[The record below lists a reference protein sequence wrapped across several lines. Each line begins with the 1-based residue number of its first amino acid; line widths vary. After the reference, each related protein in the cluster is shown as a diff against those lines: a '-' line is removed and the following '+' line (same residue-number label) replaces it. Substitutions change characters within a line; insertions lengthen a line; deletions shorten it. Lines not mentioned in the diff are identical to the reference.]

1 MTSRTADSLFRTS
14 RDAHDCPTPPR
25 HGRAS
30 LITVCSPRPLCRRMP
45 QPTERGSP
53 MDTGNFRGFE
63 VAIQHPGIAVITFN
77 EPERLNG
84 FTQECKRD
92 LVETLLQAQMDDFV
106 RVVVITGTGR
116 AFCAGD
122 DLSGRRPADR
132 PGLVPPIHG
141 GHHNEIGTYEGL
153 RHISQPVNTAVRNL
167 DKLCIAAVNGIAIQT
182 GLSLALA
189 CDFRIAARE
198 ARLGSATL
206 RFGLLPDEGG
216 QFLLVQLMGVAKT
229 MDFLMRKRIVSAE
242 EALALGLVNEV
253 VEGVEL
259 MDRAMALA
267 TELAN
272 GPQVSMRLLKK
283 SVYNAAEMTFA
294 HALDEIAAKT
304 AISDHHADA
313 REGVAAFRE
322 KRAPRFNA
330 WIDERATK
338 R

>member
-1 MTSRTADSLFRTS
+1 
-14 RDAHDCPTPPR
+14 
-25 HGRAS
+25 
-30 LITVCSPRPLCRRMP
+30 
-45 QPTERGSP
+45 
-53 MDTGNFRGFE
+53 MDTGKFRGFE
-63 VAIQHPGIAVITFN
+63 VAIQDPGIAVLTFN

-92 LVETLLQAQMDDFV
+92 MTEMLVQAQMDDQV
-106 RVVVITGTGR
+106 RVVVFTGSGR

-122 DLSGRRPADR
+122 DLSGRRPPDR
-132 PGLVPPIHG
+132 DGLVPKIFG

-153 RHISQPVNTAVRNL
+153 RHISQPLNVAVRNL
-167 DKLCIAAVNGIAIQT
+167 DKLCIAAINGVAIQT

-242 EALALGLVNEV
+242 EALELGLVHEV
-253 VEGVEL
+253 VDGAQL
-259 MDRAMALA
+259 MDRTMALA

-272 GPQVSMRLLKK
+272 GPQVSMRLLKR
-283 SVYNAAEMTFA
+283 SIYNAAEMTFN

-304 AISDHHADA
+304 AISDHHPDA

-322 KRAPRFNA
+322 KRPANFNA
-330 WIDERATK
+330 WIADRSQHH
-338 R
+338 